1 MAMHTMRLP
10 SRLSSPA
17 HPTRLQCS
25 NGHTHGLLAPDL
37 DHASAAFRPASASAG
52 FLLLVRVRV
61 GVRVRARVRARVRV
75 RVRVTVRSRVLDQV
89 ADGEV
94 LLVGRQ

>member
-1 MAMHTMRLP
+1 MMSVLP
-10 SRLSSPA
+10 SA
-17 HPTRLQCS
+17 H
-25 NGHTHGLLAPDL
+25 
-37 DHASAAFRPASASAG
+37 
-52 FLLLVRVRV
+52 LVRVRV
-61 GVRVRARVRARVRV
+61 RVRARVRV